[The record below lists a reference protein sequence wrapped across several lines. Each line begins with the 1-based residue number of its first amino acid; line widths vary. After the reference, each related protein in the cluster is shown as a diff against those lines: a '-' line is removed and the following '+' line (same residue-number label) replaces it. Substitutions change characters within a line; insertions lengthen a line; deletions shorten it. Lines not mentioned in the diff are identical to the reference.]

1 MCLTLQPF
9 SVNDAAFINIPM
21 RALCFSSWG
30 RLLGY
35 LSPCFSQA
43 GIELFYC
50 LCCAPGRGEGHWERA
65 DQALLGLHCLPH
77 TQLNKSFAVILAVQG
92 GTEDSVKVLCHF
104 QLNFLGLPPLS
115 WFYLLCE
122 NSLHSFLRSA
132 LLVVGV
138 VTWNYF
144 EPNRFLCTTFSP

>member
-50 LCCAPGRGEGHWERA
+50 LCCAPGREGHWERA

-92 GTEDSVKVLCHF
+92 GPEDSVKVFVSFPAKFPGFASFVLV
-104 QLNFLGLPPLS
+104 LPP
-115 WFYLLCE
+115 
-122 NSLHSFLRSA
+122 
-132 LLVVGV
+132 V
-138 VTWNYF
+138 
-144 EPNRFLCTTFSP
+144 